1 MLESVYYC
9 GICVFHLPSLCP
21 KILRLR
27 QTIMIGKNELL
38 KLYNCEEHNQMELG
52 NFAYPF
58 AQFPFVLIA
67 M

>member
-1 MLESVYYC
+1 MTFFMKKEATV
-9 GICVFHLPSLCP
+9 
-21 KILRLR
+21 
-27 QTIMIGKNELL
+27 KNSLL

-52 NFAYPF
+52 NSAYPF